1 MTCRPEL
8 PLRSRRARALPGA
21 VALDLA
27 LGDPGDGWHP
37 VAVMGR
43 MLAAGHERFRAARPL
58 AQLLGGAGSVA
69 AVGLLTAA
77 VGAGVERLARGRAG
91 AVLLGAALKP
101 TFALRQLITEALAVA
116 SALEADDL
124 ARARRQLRALVSRPT
139 DALEPPLLASAAI
152 ESLAENLADSAI
164 GPWLAFALGG
174 LPAAGIY
181 RVVNTADAMYGYHG
195 ELEWLGKAAAR
206 ADDLINWLP
215 GRVAALTLLAAA
227 ALDLGGASA
236 RRGLR
241 AWRREAGRTES
252 PNAGR
257 PMAVMAGCL
266 GRRLEKPGHYV
277 LGGGA
282 PLPEAADV
290 RRAARL
296 TALAAALAAAG
307 LTAGLAAASG
317 PGRRRGWGR

>member
-139 DALEPPLLASAAI
+139 DALEPP
-152 ESLAENLADSAI
+152 
-164 GPWLAFALGG
+164 
-174 LPAAGIY
+174 
-181 RVVNTADAMYGYHG
+181 
-195 ELEWLGKAAAR
+195 
-206 ADDLINWLP
+206 
-215 GRVAALTLLAAA
+215 
-227 ALDLGGASA
+227 
-236 RRGLR
+236 
-241 AWRREAGRTES
+241 
-252 PNAGR
+252 
-257 PMAVMAGCL
+257 
-266 GRRLEKPGHYV
+266 
-277 LGGGA
+277 
-282 PLPEAADV
+282 
-290 RRAARL
+290 
-296 TALAAALAAAG
+296 
-307 LTAGLAAASG
+307 
-317 PGRRRGWGR
+317 